1 MSRRKRDFS
10 SLIPFFFG
18 QTGGKPKEVSTGK
31 LGLQQGRWITAE
43 GRNGFFG
50 KGENNL
56 RIESASVAMN
66 ASRKYESSSVTMR
79 RFTITE
85 VTAGS
90 LQGGNLTAT
99 GGDTKASGEEGQEQT
114 TGTKENT
121 GMSLRDWQNRF
132 QTKISSVSL
141 RSSASQTYEEIRNQ
155 TIRYIYEL
163 FFGNRQSRGNWL
175 DTALGRNSGTES
187 SQGSTQA
194 DSTQTDNTRTENQT
208 GTTGTLNKSQEEGN
222 LIWLVNSPTA
232 RCKRLE
238 YVQES
243 YYQEKESTSFS
254 TVGTV
259 RTGDGRE
266 INFNINV
273 GMSRS
278 FEERYR
284 EQLDLA
290 SFTFCDPLVINLDT
304 DAVELTDQTMF
315 FDIDADGTPD
325 EVAGPGSGS
334 GYLALDK
341 NGDGII
347 NDGSELFGTKSG
359 NGFADLA
366 QYDEDGN
373 GWIDENDAI
382 WDKLKIWMKDENG
395 NDVLYKLSEKG
406 VGAICLQNVSTDY
419 TQKSQ
424 TGQTLGAV
432 RYSGAFLY
440 ENGDCG
446 TIQHVDIAKYAKEA

>member
-1 MSRRKRDFS
+1 M
-10 SLIPFFFG
+10 
-18 QTGGKPKEVSTGK
+18 
-31 LGLQQGRWITAE
+31 
-43 GRNGFFG
+43 
-50 KGENNL
+50 

-79 RFTITE
+79 RFMITE

-187 SQGSTQA
+187 SQGSTQT
-194 DSTQTDNTRTENQT
+194 DSTQTDNTRTDNTRTENQT
-208 GTTGTLNKSQEEGN
+208 GTTGTLNKSQGEGN

-232 RCKRLE
+232 RYKQLE

-304 DAVELTDQTMF
+304 DAAELTDQTMF

-325 EVAGPGSGS
+325 EVAGLGSGS

-446 TIQHVDIAKYAKEA
+446 TIQHVDVAKYAKEA